1 LLKII
6 LCAFNEAQNFKKLLT
21 DLTLQLHILQRD
33 FEIIFCLDGT
43 TDNSMQIIN
52 EFSVNSKITILPIE
66 NTRGLGRAF
75 KKVFLHLIKTCDDND
90 LVISLDADNTHNPK
104 QIPDLITHFEKNS
117 LDFLVAS
124 RFYEK
129 SIIHSFPIHRRFIS
143 KTTSIILQTLF
154 KVKNIHNK
162 NILDYT
168 SGYRLYKAKTLKK
181 IYQNY
186 QNNFI
191 IEPEFTYTC
200 ELLIK
205 IARNKFRLDEIPILY
220 DYDKK
225 IGKSKLKIMRNFY
238 RLILMI
244 FNLKFPKLNFL

>member
-6 LCAFNEAQNFKKLLT
+6 LCAFNEAQNFKKLLS

-43 TDNSMQIIN
+43 TDSSVAIIN
-52 EFSVNSKITILPIE
+52 EFSVNNKITILPIT
-66 NTRGLGRAF
+66 NSRGLGRAY
-75 KKVFLHLIKTCDDND
+75 KKIFLHLIQTCNDDD
-90 LVISLDADNTHNPK
+90 LIISLDADNTHNPK
-104 QIPDLITHFEKNS
+104 QIPDLIAHFEKNS

-143 KTTSIILQTLF
+143 KSTSIILQTLF
-154 KVKNIHNK
+154 QVKNIHNK

-168 SGYRLYKAKTLKK
+168 SGYRVYKANALKQIYK
-181 IYQNY
+181 IYRD
-186 QNNFI
+186 NFI
-191 IEPEFTYTC
+191 LEPEFTYTC

-205 IARNKFRLDEIPILY
+205 IAKNNFRLDEIAILY

-225 IGKSKLKIMRNFY
+225 IGKSKLKIIRNFY
-238 RLILMI
+238 RLIIMI
-244 FNLKFPKLNFL
+244 LNLKFSKLNFL